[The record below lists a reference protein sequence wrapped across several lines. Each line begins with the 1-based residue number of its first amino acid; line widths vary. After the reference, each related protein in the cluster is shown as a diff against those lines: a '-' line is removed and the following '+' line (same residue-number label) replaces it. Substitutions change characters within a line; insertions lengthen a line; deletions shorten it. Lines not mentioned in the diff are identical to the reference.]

1 MAKKIN
7 DLLIIPDVH
16 GRTFWKEPVHNYID
30 SVDRVVFL
38 GDYLDPYLDDEGIA
52 DSIFDNLLEIAE
64 LKRKNIEKVIL
75 LKGNHDQH
83 YSSTVFREHAGGSRM
98 DKLKWDKY
106 HEFFNE
112 NKQLFQLAY
121 LEEIKSIPYVFTHAG
136 LTVYWLNKV
145 NSNLWHLSDNKVS
158 IADPDIIGR
167 INQLDNDEQGQTL
180 LSVIGKY
187 RSWLGEKTGS
197 VLWADIEEHHTPD
210 ALKIYGMNQ
219 VFQVFG
225 HTRLDDQYDRIEYDN
240 IVMIDS
246 QRCFMIDDSIK
257 EKIVTIRDYETIIK

>member
-1 MAKKIN
+1 MTHKI
-7 DLLIIPDVH
+7 LVIPDVH
-16 GRTFWKEPVHNYID
+16 GRTFWKEPVRKYIE
-30 SVDRVVFL
+30 SVDKVVFL

-64 LKRKNIEKVIL
+64 LKRQNMEKVIL
-75 LKGNHDQH
+75 LKGNHNQH
-83 YSSTVFREHAGGSRM
+83 YSSTVFRELAGGSRM

-112 NKQLFQLAY
+112 NKQLFRLAY
-121 LEEIKSIPYVFTHAG
+121 LEEIKGIPYVFTHAG
-136 LTVYWLNKV
+136 LTVYWINKI

-158 IADPDIIGR
+158 ITDPDIIGR
-167 INQLDNDEQGQTL
+167 INQLDYNEQGQTL
-180 LSVIGKY
+180 LSVIGRY
-187 RSWLGEKTGS
+187 RAWLGEKTGS

-210 ALKIYGMNQ
+210 ALSIYGMNQ

-257 EKIVTIRDYETIIK
+257 EKIVTIKDYEIIIK